1 MMSRLPR
8 VGIPCD
14 YRVLGHHPFHMA
26 GDKYITALRDGAGL
40 LPLLIPV
47 LTPALPPAD
56 ILSSVDALF
65 FTGSLSNVSPSR
77 YGGPGPRDGTLQDE
91 ARDATTLALLPAAI
105 EAGVPVFC
113 VCRGFQEL
121 NVAMGGTLHQHVEE
135 VAGLSDHRAAHGA
148 PLAVQYGPAHPMRV
162 VPGGVLSRLLDE
174 QEFFVNSLHS
184 QGIERLAPP
193 LRPEAVAPDGLIEA
207 VSLPT
212 AKAFL
217 LGVQW
222 HPEWLWAENPVSR
235 AIYAAFGAA
244 ARTFSQTRNA

>member
-1 MMSRLPR
+1 
-8 VGIPCD
+8 
-14 YRVLGHHPFHMA
+14 
-26 GDKYITALRDGAGL
+26 
-40 LPLLIPV
+40 
-47 LTPALPPAD
+47 
-56 ILSSVDALF
+56 
-65 FTGSLSNVSPSR
+65 
-77 YGGPGPRDGTLQDE
+77 
-91 ARDATTLALLPAAI
+91 LLPAAI

-135 VAGLSDHRAAHGA
+135 VAGFSDHRAAHGA
-148 PLAVQYGPAHPMRV
+148 PLAVQYGPAHTMRV
-162 VPGGVLSRLLDE
+162 VPGGVLSHLLDE